1 MEVDVRAAPFGGL
14 LRRVLVALAVAVSVC
29 AACAANA
36 FAAGGQKPVVV
47 IVPGL
52 DMAVPG
58 MSPSSGGCG
67 GQGSLGSLCQ
77 AYVDQGYNVYIP
89 STSTTGNGT
98 VINSAG
104 NVATNAS
111 ALSDYVNNI
120 ESQNNG
126 ADVSAVGYSM
136 GGLMIVDAV
145 RDNGMAVNSV
155 VTIGSPLDGS
165 FVADGLTAAA
175 NQTCFSLSC
184 LAVSAGAQL
193 AINQTG
199 PDAIASLTSSDR
211 AAENSGQG
219 PLGVPVTTIAGN
231 GCGIAGDCAVA
242 VGSAFGT
249 NSGLGPTAQMTVG
262 DVHTGGPGGALTVM
276 CGGCSPELDDPT
288 VAKAAVKASQTGC
301 ASSSYCIPQAQ
312 EERADTNAARD
323 RRRGGGARSKKAPK
337 NVKLTLDTTSVVSV
351 AAGASQTITGADLI
365 ASTGPYATACVG
377 AAPVAPAASAPLY
390 YTDPVVSL
398 GCNPNAVTVQNTGSQ
413 AIDAEIFS
421 DPAADDVQ
429 ATVGG
434 RGGPMVPI
442 VVSAKVGITNVKI
455 VTGAGKV
462 LKTVKGD
469 GRRTVTF
476 MAQRTLASQ
485 NILSATL
492 SGQSAAFSAPI
503 PQLPAALAK
512 AKVTVRPGRVRSGQ
526 TVTIS
531 GKGWAAGDVS
541 LTLLAEGAD
550 DSVLANLSAQAN
562 AHGSFTL
569 TFTAPSGIG
578 SRTPVALTAGEP
590 QRAPAKATFT
600 IFPAHH

>member
-14 LRRVLVALAVAVSVC
+14 LRRVLVALAVAVSLC
-29 AACAANA
+29 GACAANA

-111 ALSDYVNNI
+111 ALSGYVNNI

-175 NQTCFSLSC
+175 NQTCFSLGC
-184 LAVSAGAQL
+184 MAVSAGAQI

-199 PDAIASLTSSDR
+199 PDAISSLTSSDR

-242 VGSAFGT
+242 VSSAYGTGS
-249 NSGLGPTAQMTVG
+249 NLGPTSQMTVD

-276 CGGCSPELDDPT
+276 CGGCSPELNDPT
-288 VAKAAVKASQTGC
+288 VAKTAVKASQTGC
-301 ASSSYCIPQAQ
+301 ASSAYCIPQAQ
-312 EERADTNAARD
+312 LERADTAVARD
-323 RRRGGGARSKKAPK
+323 RRLAGDARPRKAPE
-337 NVKLTLDTTSVVSV
+337 NVKLTLDTTSFVSV

-365 ASTGPYATACVG
+365 ASTSPYAAACAG
-377 AAPVAPAASAPLY
+377 AAPVAPSASASLY
-390 YTDPVVSL
+390 YTDPVATL
-398 GCNPNAVTVQNTGSQ
+398 GCAPNVVTVQNTGSQ

-421 DPAADDVQ
+421 NPAAAR
-429 ATVGG
+429 ATVGA
-434 RGGPMVPI
+434 RGGTVVPI

-455 VTGAGKV
+455 VTDAGKV
-462 LKTVKGD
+462 LKTVRGD

-476 MAQRTLASQ
+476 LAPRTLASQ

-492 SGQSAAFSAPI
+492 SGQTAAFSAAI

-512 AKVTVRPGRVRSGQ
+512 ATVTVRPGRVRSGQ

-531 GKGWAAGDVS
+531 GRRWAAGDVS

-550 DSVLANLSAQAN
+550 HYVLANLRAQAN
-562 AHGSFTL
+562 AQGSFTL
-569 TFTAPSGIG
+569 TFTAPSDID

-600 IFPAHH
+600 ITQAPHH

>member
-1 MEVDVRAAPFGGL
+1 VRAAPFGGL
-14 LRRVLVALAVAVSVC
+14 WRRVLLALAVAVSLC
-29 AACAANA
+29 GACAADA

-58 MSPSSGGCG
+58 MSPSSGGCA

-77 AYVDQGYNVYIP
+77 AYVDQGFNVYIP
-89 STSTTGNGT
+89 STNTTGNGT

-111 ALSDYVNNI
+111 ALSGYVSNI

-175 NQTCFSLSC
+175 NQTCFSLGC
-184 LAVSAGAQL
+184 MAVSAGAQL
-193 AINQTG
+193 AINQAG

-219 PLGVPVTTIAGN
+219 PLGVPVATIAGD
-231 GCGIAGDCAVA
+231 GCGVAGDCAVA
-242 VGSAFGT
+242 VSSAYGT
-249 NSGLGPTAQMTVG
+249 SSSLGPTSQLTVD
-262 DVHTGGPGGALTVM
+262 DVHTGGPGGLLGYV
-276 CGGCSPELDDPT
+276 CGGCSPELNDPT
-288 VAKAAVKASQTGC
+288 VAQAAVKASQSGC
-301 ASSSYCIPQAQ
+301 SSSAYCIPQAPQ
-312 EERADTNAARD
+312 ERADAAVRHD
-323 RRRGGGARSKKAPK
+323 LRLAGDARSRKAPK
-337 NVKLTLDTTSVVSV
+337 NVKLTLDTTSFVSV
-351 AAGASQTITGADLI
+351 AAGASQTITRADLI
-365 ASTGPYATACVG
+365 ASTSPYATACAG
-377 AAPVAPAASAPLY
+377 AAPVAPGASAPLY
-390 YTDPVVSL
+390 YTEPVTTL
-398 GCNPNAVTVQNTGSQ
+398 GCTPNAVTVQNKGSQ

-421 DPAADDVQ
+421 DPAADQ
-429 ATVGG
+429 ARATVGR
-434 RGGPMVPI
+434 RGGRMVPI

-462 LKTVKGD
+462 LKTVKGH
-469 GRRTVTF
+469 GHRTVTF
-476 MAQRTLASQ
+476 MARRTLASQ
-485 NILSATL
+485 HILSATL
-492 SGQSAAFSAPI
+492 SSQTAAFSAPI

-512 AKVTVRPGRVRSGQ
+512 ARVTVRPGSVRGGH

-531 GKGWAAGDVS
+531 GKGWAAGNVS
-541 LTLLAEGAD
+541 LTLLTAGAD
-550 DSVLANLSAQAN
+550 RYVLANLRAHAN
-562 AHGSFTL
+562 AHGRFRL
-569 TFTAPSGIG
+569 TFTAPSNID
-578 SRTPVALTAGEP
+578 SRTPVALTAGES

-600 IFPAHH
+600 ISPAPHH

>member
-1 MEVDVRAAPFGGL
+1 MRAAPFGGL
-14 LRRVLVALAVAVSVC
+14 RRRVLVALAVAVSLC
-29 AACAANA
+29 GACAANA

-77 AYVDQGYNVYIP
+77 AYVNQGYNVYIP

-111 ALSDYVNNI
+111 ALSGYVSNI

-175 NQTCFSLSC
+175 NQTCFSLGC
-184 LAVSAGAQL
+184 MAVSAGAQL

-211 AAENSGQG
+211 AAENSGQE

-242 VGSAFGT
+242 VSSAYGTGS
-249 NSGLGPTAQMTVG
+249 NLGVTSQLTVG
-262 DVHTGGPGGALTVM
+262 DVHTGGPGGLLGYV

-288 VAKAAVKASQTGC
+288 VAQAAVNASQSGC
-301 ASSSYCIPQAQ
+301 SSSAYCIPQAPQ
-312 EERADTNAARD
+312 ERADAAVRHD
-323 RRRGGGARSKKAPK
+323 LRLAGDARSRKAPR
-337 NVKLTLDTTSVVSV
+337 NVKLTLDTTSFVRV

-365 ASTGPYATACVG
+365 ASTSPYATACAG
-377 AAPVAPAASAPLY
+377 AAPVAPGASAPLY
-390 YTDPVVSL
+390 YTEPVRTL
-398 GCNPNAVTVQNTGSQ
+398 GCTPNAVTVQNEGSQ
-413 AIDAEIFS
+413 AIDVEIFS
-421 DPAADDVQ
+421 DPPADQ
-429 ATVGG
+429 ARATVGG
-434 RGGPMVPI
+434 RGGRMVPI
-442 VVSAKVGITNVKI
+442 VVSAKAGITNVKI

-462 LKTVKGD
+462 LKTVKGH
-469 GRRTVTF
+469 GHRTVTF
-476 MAQRTLASQ
+476 MARRTLASRH
-485 NILSATL
+485 IVSATL
-492 SGQSAAFSAPI
+492 STRTAAFSAPI
-503 PQLPAALAK
+503 PLLPAALAK
-512 AKVTVRPGRVRSGQ
+512 ARVTVRPGSVRSGHK
-526 TVTIS
+526 VTIS
-531 GKGWAAGDVS
+531 GNGWAAGHVS
-541 LTLLAEGAD
+541 LTLLTDGAD
-550 DSVLANLSAQAN
+550 RYVLANLRTKSN
-562 AHGSFTL
+562 ARGRFTM
-569 TFTAPSGIG
+569 TFRAPSGIN

-590 QRAPAKATFT
+590 RRAPAKATFT
-600 IFPAHH
+600 ITPAPHR